1 MTALE
6 IIMLVIG
13 IVCFVSS
20 YILTKDDE
28 EPVTKK
34 RNVNIN
40 YKPELTKDQI
50 NDLKNQVDQ
59 IITNQMAELEESTEG
74 ALDKISNTKILEMGE
89 YVETVLN
96 DINKNHNETVFMYD
110 MLNEKSKEVKVAV
123 KTVNEVKHQVDLVE
137 SEIKESSIYLEGLI
151 KDAKKSIKEMDIA
164 IKAAY
169 KTKSA
174 VDASVAAQ
182 NAMMY
187 EQTAMMQEEVMEPQ
201 VPDNVITPQ
210 FFEEKAA
217 ENVETPVYNDEVQ
230 YMAKAEPE
238 ANVAPNCN
246 EQILMMHAQGKS
258 NLEIAKTLNLG
269 MGEVKLVIDLFN
281 KNR

>member
-6 IIMLVIG
+6 MIMLVIG
-13 IVCFVSS
+13 IVCFVASF
-20 YILTKDDE
+20 ILTKDDE

-34 RNVNIN
+34 KNST
-40 YKPELTKDQI
+40 YKPELTKEQI
-50 NDLKNQVDQ
+50 NMIKDQVEE
-59 IITNQMAELEESTEG
+59 IISNQMAELEESTEG

-110 MLNEKSKEVKVAV
+110 MLNEKAKEVKVAV
-123 KTVNEVKHQVDLVE
+123 KTIGEVKEQVDNTERELKD
-137 SEIKESSIYLEGLI
+137 STIYLEGLI
-151 KDAKKSIKEMDIA
+151 RDAKKSIKEMDIA

-169 KTKSA
+169 KTKA
-174 VDASVAAQ
+174 AMDASMVIQ
-182 NAMMY
+182 NP
-187 EQTAMMQEEVMEPQ
+187 MQEMVVESEPEPT

-210 FFEEKAA
+210 FFEEKNTAVA
-217 ENVETPVYNDEVQ
+217 EEPAYNADVA
-230 YMAKAEPE
+230 YMPKAEPE
-238 ANVAPNCN
+238 SNVAPNCN
-246 EQILMMHAQGKS
+246 EQILMMHAEGKS

-281 KNR
+281 KRR